1 MLKPLPSYDESNAF
15 FIVADIEN
23 TPDGGVIDIDTAWRD
38 AEGKIEHF
46 LCQTWAEWWIWIK
59 KRARKDK
66 RFRTI
71 YAHNGGGWDWLSLA
85 DYLLNDGKDERQSIT
100 ATVAGSNMITMRVQ
114 IERRFSVNFCD
125 SLQLLRSSLDK
136 LSNQFLGK
144 GKLDSGGI
152 LPHEIKQTDIIKY
165 YHYLQTDTENLLKV
179 LEAGLEILRD
189 KVAPIDNYSTTI
201 GSTAMKVFKTIG
213 LTEPI
218 SIPWHDD
225 IKDFLRQGYKGGRVE
240 CFKKGVFD
248 DIQVYDINSLY
259 PYSMVSIEVPTSDR
273 GEWTSRI
280 NEESKCGFYEARI
293 LQRNSDI
300 PPVMLDAGRG
310 SYRTTGVFCRPELDL
325 LREVDPNAEIDIIKG
340 YEFFDTAK
348 LFEKYVI
355 RLYQLRLDNPDTP
368 LSLLCKYLLN
378 SLYGK
383 FGQHGLREKIIV
395 VESFAELC
403 SLVDDSGATIRPLND
418 NRNVFTMET
427 ETDVSFEHVG
437 IAGTI
442 TSHART
448 VLYRGLLAAGSE
460 LVYCDTDSVHT
471 NGGFDSRLI
480 GKKLGQYKKEFTGS
494 GVYAGK
500 KLYALRESNGNEKI
514 RCKGVSVGGRNGAS
528 LSYDDFVRITQ
539 GEEIRAEFMR
549 PPSPKE
555 VFGGK
560 QSCNFTQRH
569 RTVRTT

>member
-1 MLKPLPSYDESNAF
+1 
-15 FIVADIEN
+15 
-23 TPDGGVIDIDTAWRD
+23 
-38 AEGKIEHF
+38 
-46 LCQTWAEWWIWIK
+46 
-59 KRARKDK
+59 
-66 RFRTI
+66 
-71 YAHNGGGWDWLSLA
+71 
-85 DYLLNDGKDERQSIT
+85 
-100 ATVAGSNMITMRVQ
+100 
-114 IERRFSVNFCD
+114 
-125 SLQLLRSSLDK
+125 
-136 LSNQFLGK
+136 
-144 GKLDSGGI
+144 
-152 LPHEIKQTDIIKY
+152 
-165 YHYLQTDTENLLKV
+165 
-179 LEAGLEILRD
+179 
-189 KVAPIDNYSTTI
+189 
-201 GSTAMKVFKTIG
+201 
-213 LTEPI
+213 
-218 SIPWHDD
+218 
-225 IKDFLRQGYKGGRVE
+225 
-240 CFKKGVFD
+240 
-248 DIQVYDINSLY
+248 
-259 PYSMVSIEVPTSDR
+259 
-273 GEWTSRI
+273 
-280 NEESKCGFYEARI
+280 
-293 LQRNSDI
+293 
-300 PPVMLDAGRG
+300 
-310 SYRTTGVFCRPELDL
+310 
-325 LREVDPNAEIDIIKG
+325 
-340 YEFFDTAK
+340 
-348 LFEKYVI
+348 
-355 RLYQLRLDNPDTP
+355 
-368 LSLLCKYLLN
+368 
-378 SLYGK
+378 
-383 FGQHGLREKIIV
+383 
-395 VESFAELC
+395 LC